1 LGSAFVL
8 LAKTLHSSTFRL
20 ALLCIAIF
28 GLILFVF
35 LVYILDTATKFGT
48 EQSDAVLNGNLQI
61 LGKLY
66 DDRGQE
72 GLAGP
77 IRGEASNHEAGQ
89 APFLLADS
97 KYRPIAGT
105 LEEWPQSLPRESQG
119 TGEFK
124 LVSDGGRSHVFRAKW
139 VTAPGEMH
147 LLAAAEITDLKQFQ
161 RRMYYAFS
169 FATLFIVIV
178 SAASSVIVTR
188 RTVARIEGI
197 NATSRAI
204 MESDL
209 QKRIPVR
216 GAADE
221 WDQLATN
228 LNSMLDRI
236 EFLMGEVKQVGDS
249 IAHDLR
255 TPLTRMRARLE
266 RASLRTRSAEDD
278 QALLSSAIVDLDDV
292 LRMFRALT
300 RISQIEGS
308 TQASTLRTL
317 DLSLVA
323 KEVAEL
329 FDAAAEE
336 RGSRLEISGGEPIDI
351 LGDRDLLFDAISNLV
366 DNAIKHGRE
375 RGLVRISADWRENSA
390 VLAISDDGP
399 GVPANETELIFQRFY
414 RSEKSRCTPG
424 NGLGLSLVAAVAR
437 VHGADIKLSPNRP
450 GLTIELQFP
459 PSTPVHKSTRV

>member
-1 LGSAFVL
+1 ML
-8 LAKTLHSSTFRL
+8 LVKTLHSSTFRL

-28 GLILFVF
+28 GLILFAF
-35 LVYILDTATKFGT
+35 LIYVLSTATKFGT
-48 EQSDAVLNGNLQI
+48 EQADAVLSGNLQI
-61 LGKLY
+61 LRETY
-66 DDRGQE
+66 DELGQE
-72 GLAGP
+72 GLSRKISRNANDPQTG
-77 IRGEASNHEAGQ
+77 REL
-89 APFLLADS
+89 FLLADS
-97 KYRPIAGT
+97 KYSPVAGT
-105 LEEWPQSLPRESQG
+105 LSEWPLSLPRDPQG
-119 TGEFK
+119 TGEFE
-124 LVSDGGRSHVFRAKW
+124 LASDGAAPRTIRAKW
-139 VTAPGEMH
+139 MVLLGDVH
-147 LLAAAEITDLKQFQ
+147 LLAATDITHLRRFQ
-161 RRMYYAFS
+161 RRMYYAFL
-169 FATLFIVIV
+169 FAALFIVIV
-178 SAASSVIVTR
+178 SAASSVMVTR

-197 NATSRAI
+197 NAASRAI

-209 QKRIPVR
+209 QKRITLH
-216 GAADE
+216 GASDE
-221 WDQLATN
+221 WGQLAAN

-236 EFLMGEVKQVGDS
+236 EFLMGEIKQVSDS

-266 RASLRTRSAEDD
+266 RASLRTRNAEED
-278 QALLSSAIVDLDDV
+278 QALLASAIVDLDDV

-300 RISQIEGS
+300 RISQIEAS
-308 TQASTLRTL
+308 TQANTLHIL

-336 RGSRLEISGGEPIDI
+336 RGSRLEVRGGEPIEI

-375 RGLVRISADWRENSA
+375 RGLVSISTDCHEEGA

-399 GVPANETELIFQRFY
+399 GVPPNETDLIFRRFY

-437 VHGADIKLSPNRP
+437 VHGANIKLFPNRP

-459 PSTPVHKSTRV
+459 PSPPTHKSVQI

>member
-1 LGSAFVL
+1 ML
-8 LAKTLHSSTFRL
+8 LVKTLRSSTFRL

-28 GLILFVF
+28 GLILFAF
-35 LVYILDTATKFGT
+35 LIYILDTSTKFGI
-48 EQSDAVLNGNLQI
+48 EQSDAVLNGDLQI
-61 LGKLY
+61 LHETY
-66 DDRGQE
+66 DELGQE
-72 GLAGP
+72 GLSGKISRNANDP
-77 IRGEASNHEAGQ
+77 QAGQ
-89 APFLLADS
+89 GLFLLADAN
-97 KYRPIAGT
+97 YRPVAGT
-105 LEEWPQSLPRESQG
+105 LAEWPLSLPREPQG
-119 TGEFK
+119 TGEFN
-124 LVSDGGRSHVFRAKW
+124 LVSAGAETRTFRAKW
-139 VTAPGEMH
+139 AMLSGGVH
-147 LLAAAEITDLKQFQ
+147 LLAATEISDLRQFQ

-169 FATLFIVIV
+169 FAALFIVMV
-178 SAASSVIVTR
+178 SAASGVIVTR

-197 NATSRAI
+197 NAASRAI

-209 QKRIPVR
+209 QKRIPVH
-216 GAADE
+216 GASDE
-221 WDQLATN
+221 WDQLAAN

-266 RASLRTRSAEDD
+266 RASLKNRKAEDD
-278 QALLSSAIVDLDDV
+278 QALLASTIMDLDDV

-300 RISQIEGS
+300 RISQIEAS

-336 RGSRLEISGGEPIDI
+336 RGSRLEIKGGEPIEI

-366 DNAIKHGRE
+366 DNAIKHGRD
-375 RGLVRISADWRENSA
+375 RGLVRISADCRDNGA

-399 GVPANETELIFQRFY
+399 GVPANECDLIFRRFY

-424 NGLGLSLVAAVAR
+424 NGLGLSIVAAVAR
-437 VHGADIKLSPNRP
+437 VHGANIALFQNRP

-459 PSTPVHKSTRV
+459 PSTPAHKSVRI

>member
-1 LGSAFVL
+1 MVL
-8 LAKTLHSSTFRL
+8 
-20 ALLCIAIF
+20 
-28 GLILFVF
+28 
-35 LVYILDTATKFGT
+35 
-48 EQSDAVLNGNLQI
+48 
-61 LGKLY
+61 
-66 DDRGQE
+66 
-72 GLAGP
+72 
-77 IRGEASNHEAGQ
+77 
-89 APFLLADS
+89 
-97 KYRPIAGT
+97 
-105 LEEWPQSLPRESQG
+105 
-119 TGEFK
+119 
-124 LVSDGGRSHVFRAKW
+124 
-139 VTAPGEMH
+139 PGDVH
-147 LLAAAEITDLKQFQ
+147 LLAATDITHLWRFQ
-161 RRMYYAFS
+161 RRMYYAFL
-169 FATLFIVIV
+169 FAALFIVIV
-178 SAASSVIVTR
+178 SAASSVMVTR

-197 NATSRAI
+197 NAASRAI

-209 QKRIPVR
+209 HKRIPLH
-216 GAADE
+216 GASDE
-221 WDQLATN
+221 WDQLAAN

-236 EFLMGEVKQVGDS
+236 EFLMGEIKQASDS

-266 RASLRTRSAEDD
+266 RASFRTRNAEED
-278 QALLSSAIVDLDDV
+278 QALLASATVDLDDV

-300 RISQIEGS
+300 RISQIEAS
-308 TQASTLRTL
+308 TQTNTLRIL

-336 RGSRLEISGGEPIDI
+336 RGSRLEVRGGEPIEI

-375 RGLVRISADWRENSA
+375 RGLVSISTDRHEEGA

-399 GVPANETELIFQRFY
+399 GVPPNETDLIFRRFY

-437 VHGADIKLSPNRP
+437 MHGANIKLFPNRP

-459 PSTPVHKSTRV
+459 PSPPHKSAQI

>member
-1 LGSAFVL
+1 ML
-8 LAKTLHSSTFRL
+8 LVKTLRSSTFRL

-28 GLILFVF
+28 GLILFAF
-35 LVYILDTATKFGT
+35 LIYILDTSTKFGI
-48 EQSDAVLNGNLQI
+48 EQSDAVLNGDLQI
-61 LGKLY
+61 LHETY
-66 DDRGQE
+66 DELGQE
-72 GLAGP
+72 GLTGKISRNANDP
-77 IRGEASNHEAGQ
+77 QAGQ
-89 APFLLADS
+89 GLFLLADA
-97 KYRPIAGT
+97 KYSPIAGS
-105 LEEWPQSLPRESQG
+105 LAEWPLSLPREPQG

-124 LVSDGGRSHVFRAKW
+124 LVSAGAETRTFRAKW
-139 VTAPGEMH
+139 AMLSGGVH
-147 LLAAAEITDLKQFQ
+147 LLAATEISDLRQFQ

-169 FATLFIVIV
+169 FAALFIVMV
-178 SAASSVIVTR
+178 SAASGVIVTR

-197 NATSRAI
+197 NAASRAI

-209 QKRIPVR
+209 QKRIPVH
-216 GAADE
+216 GASDE
-221 WDQLATN
+221 WDQLAAN

-266 RASLRTRSAEDD
+266 RASLKNRKAEDD
-278 QALLSSAIVDLDDV
+278 QALLASTIMDLDDV

-300 RISQIEGS
+300 RISQIEAS

-336 RGSRLEISGGEPIDI
+336 RGSRLEIKGGEPIEI

-366 DNAIKHGRE
+366 DNAIKHGRD
-375 RGLVRISADWRENSA
+375 RGLVRISADCRDNGA

-399 GVPANETELIFQRFY
+399 GVPANECDLIFRRFY

-424 NGLGLSLVAAVAR
+424 NGLGLSIVAAVAR
-437 VHGADIKLSPNRP
+437 VHGANIALFQNRP

-459 PSTPVHKSTRV
+459 SSTPAHKSVRI

>member
-1 LGSAFVL
+1 VL
-8 LAKTLHSSTFRL
+8 LVKTLRSSTFRL

-28 GLILFVF
+28 GLILFAF
-35 LVYILDTATKFGT
+35 LIYILDTSMKFGI
-48 EQSDAVLNGNLQI
+48 EQSDAVLNGDLQI
-61 LGKLY
+61 LHETY
-66 DDRGQE
+66 DELGQE
-72 GLAGP
+72 GLTGKISRNANDP
-77 IRGEASNHEAGQ
+77 QPGQ
-89 APFLLADS
+89 GLFLLADA
-97 KYRPIAGT
+97 KYSPIAGS
-105 LEEWPQSLPRESQG
+105 LAEWPQSLPRQPQG

-124 LVSDGGRSHVFRAKW
+124 LVSAGAETRVFRAQW
-139 VTAPGEMH
+139 VMLPGRVH
-147 LLAAAEITDLKQFQ
+147 VLAATDITNLKEFQ
-161 RRMYYAFS
+161 HRMYYAFS
-169 FATLFIVIV
+169 FAALFIVMV
-178 SAASSVIVTR
+178 SAASGVIVTR

-197 NATSRAI
+197 NAASRAI

-209 QKRIPVR
+209 QKRIPVH
-216 GAADE
+216 GASDE
-221 WDQLATN
+221 WDQLAAN

-266 RASLRTRSAEDD
+266 RASLKNRTAEDD
-278 QALLSSAIVDLDDV
+278 QALLASTIMDLDDV

-300 RISQIEGS
+300 RISQIEAS

-336 RGSRLEISGGEPIDI
+336 RGSRLEIKGGEPIEI

-366 DNAIKHGRE
+366 DNAIKHGRD
-375 RGLVRISADWRENSA
+375 RGLVRISADCRDNGA

-399 GVPANETELIFQRFY
+399 GVPANECDLIFRRFY

-424 NGLGLSLVAAVAR
+424 NGLGLSIVAAVAR
-437 VHGADIKLSPNRP
+437 VHGANIALFQNRP

-459 PSTPVHKSTRV
+459 SSTAAHKSVRI

>member
-1 LGSAFVL
+1 VL
-8 LAKTLHSSTFRL
+8 LAKTLRSSTFRL

-28 GLILFVF
+28 GLILFAF
-35 LVYILDTATKFGT
+35 LIYILDTSTNFGIA
-48 EQSDAVLNGNLQI
+48 QSDAVLSGDLQI
-61 LGKLY
+61 LRDTY
-66 DDRGQE
+66 DELGQE
-72 GLAGP
+72 GLTEKISRKANDSQVG
-77 IRGEASNHEAGQ
+77 RGV
-89 APFLLADS
+89 FLLTDAN
-97 KYRPIAGT
+97 YRPVAGS
-105 LEEWPQSLPRESQG
+105 LVEWPPSLRREPDG
-119 TGEFK
+119 TGEFQ
-124 LVSDGGRSHVFRAKW
+124 LVSDGVETRIFRAKW
-139 VTAPGEMH
+139 AVLSGGVH
-147 LLAAAEITDLKQFQ
+147 LLAGAEITELKQFQ

-169 FATLFIVIV
+169 VAALFIVMV

-197 NATSRAI
+197 NAASRAI
-204 MESDL
+204 MDSDL
-209 QKRIPVR
+209 QRRIPVH
-216 GAADE
+216 GASDE
-221 WDQLATN
+221 WDQLAAN

-266 RASLRTRSAEDD
+266 RSSLKNRNAEDD
-278 QALLSSAIVDLDDV
+278 QALLASTIMDLDDV

-300 RISQIEGS
+300 RISQIEAS
-308 TQASTLRTL
+308 TRASTLRTL

-336 RGSRLEISGGEPIDI
+336 RGSRLEVSGSEPVEI

-375 RGLVRISADWRENSA
+375 RGLVRISADCREECA

-399 GVPANETELIFQRFY
+399 GVPPDERDLIFSRFY
-414 RSEKSRCTPG
+414 RSEKSRGTPG
-424 NGLGLSLVAAVAR
+424 NGLGLSIVAAVAR
-437 VHGADIKLSPNRP
+437 VHGANVKLSSNRP

-459 PSTPVHKSTRV
+459 PSTPAQENARI

>member
-1 LGSAFVL
+1 VL
-8 LAKTLHSSTFRL
+8 LVKALRSSTFRL

-28 GLILFVF
+28 GLILFAF
-35 LVYILDTATKFGT
+35 LIYILGIATKFGT
-48 EQSDAVLNGNLQI
+48 EQSDALLNGDLQI
-61 LGKLY
+61 LRETY
-66 DDRGQE
+66 DALGQE
-72 GLAGP
+72 GLTGKISRNANDP
-77 IRGEASNHEAGQ
+77 PADRRL
-89 APFLLADS
+89 FLLADAT
-97 KYRPIAGT
+97 YGPIAGT
-105 LEEWPQSLPRESQG
+105 LAEWPRSLPREPQG

-124 LVSDGGRSHVFRAKW
+124 LVSDGAESRIFRAKW
-139 VTAPGEMH
+139 VMLTQGVH
-147 LLAAAEITDLKQFQ
+147 LLAATEITDLRQFQ
-161 RRMYYAFS
+161 HRMYYAFS
-169 FATLFIVIV
+169 FAALFIVIV

-188 RTVARIEGI
+188 RTVGRIEGI
-197 NATSRAI
+197 NAASRAI

-216 GAADE
+216 GASDE
-221 WDQLATN
+221 WDQLAAN

-266 RASLRTRSAEDD
+266 RASLRTRNAEDD
-278 QALLSSAIVDLDDV
+278 QALLASAIVDLDDV

-300 RISQIEGS
+300 RISQIE
-308 TQASTLRTL
+308 ASSQVNTLRTL

-336 RGSRLEISGGEPIDI
+336 RGSRLEISGGEPIEI
-351 LGDRDLLFDAISNLV
+351 FGDRDLLFDAISNLV

-375 RGLVRISADWRENSA
+375 RGLVRISADRRENGA

-399 GVPANETELIFQRFY
+399 GVPANERELIFRRFY

-424 NGLGLSLVAAVAR
+424 NGLGLSIVAAVAR
-437 VHGADIKLSPNRP
+437 VHGASVELSSNRP

-459 PSTPVHKSTRV
+459 PSTPAQKSARI

>member
-1 LGSAFVL
+1 VL
-8 LAKTLHSSTFRL
+8 LVKTLRSSTFRL

-35 LVYILDTATKFGT
+35 LTYILGISTKFGT
-48 EQSDAVLNGNLQI
+48 EQSDAVLNGDLQI
-61 LGKLY
+61 LRETY
-66 DDRGQE
+66 DELGQE
-72 GLAGP
+72 GLTGK
-77 IRGEASNHEAGQ
+77 IRRNANDPRAGQ
-89 APFLLADS
+89 GLFLLADAT
-97 KYRPIAGT
+97 YLPVAGS
-105 LEEWPQSLPRESQG
+105 LAEWPLSLPREPQG

-124 LVSDGGRSHVFRAKW
+124 LVPDDAETQIFRAKW
-139 VTAPGEMH
+139 TTLAGGVH
-147 LLAAAEITDLKQFQ
+147 LLAATEITDLRQFQ
-161 RRMYYAFS
+161 RRMSYAFS
-169 FATLFIVIV
+169 FAALFIVIV
-178 SAASSVIVTR
+178 SAASGVIVTR

-197 NATSRAI
+197 NAASRAI

-209 QKRIPVR
+209 QKRIPVH

-221 WDQLATN
+221 WDQLAAN

-266 RASLRTRSAEDD
+266 RASLRPRNAEDD
-278 QALLSSAIVDLDDV
+278 QALLASTIVDLDDV

-300 RISQIEGS
+300 RISQIEAS
-308 TQASTLRTL
+308 TQANTLRTL

-323 KEVAEL
+323 REVAEL

-336 RGSRLEISGGEPIDI
+336 RGSRLEIGGNEPIEI

-366 DNAIKHGRE
+366 DNAIKHGRV
-375 RGLVRISADWRENSA
+375 RGLVRISADCRENGA

-399 GVPANETELIFQRFY
+399 GVPANECDLIFRRFY

-424 NGLGLSLVAAVAR
+424 NGLGLSIVAAVAR
-437 VHGADIKLSPNRP
+437 VHGANVKLSSNRP
-450 GLTIELQFP
+450 GLIVELQFP
-459 PSTPVHKSTRV
+459 PSAPAQKSIRI